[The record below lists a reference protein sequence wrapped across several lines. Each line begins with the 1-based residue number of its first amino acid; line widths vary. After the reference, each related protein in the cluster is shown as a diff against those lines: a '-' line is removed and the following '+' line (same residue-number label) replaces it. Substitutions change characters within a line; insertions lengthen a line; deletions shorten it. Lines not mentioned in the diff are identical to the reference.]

1 MSTIKTYEVTIT
13 TSDQWLGNVEARSRS
28 SARRIA
34 ENEFNEG
41 NFRQIGEE
49 ISRISVSEVRS

>member
-1 MSTIKTYEVTIT
+1 MSKIKNYDVTIT
-13 TSDQWLGNVEARSRS
+13 TSDKWFGTVEARSRS

-49 ISRISVSEVRS
+49 ITRISVSEVRS